1 MRENIGIYIHIPFC
15 KKKCFYCDF
24 VSYENKENL
33 IQEYIDAVCLEIL
46 QNAEILSEYN
56 ISTIYFGG
64 GTPSLIKVEYIEK
77 ILNTLKL
84 FVTDEKEIKEITI
97 EVNPNSASLDKL
109 EKYHNLGIN
118 RLSIGLQSTHD
129 KILRN
134 IGRLHTFNDFK
145 EVLKNANTV
154 GFKNISVDL
163 IYPLPGLNLSGFKET
178 LNSVIKL
185 KDEFNIKHISVY
197 NLEVHENTRLDFLL
211 KEGFVSL
218 CNEDEEYKMREELN
232 KRLQDNGFVKYEI
245 SNYAYPGFE
254 SKHNLCYWNQEKY
267 IGFGVNASSFFN
279 LKRYRN
285 TSNIDKYIDGIKNN
299 KNIVVETE
307 ELDKLSLMK
316 EYIILKLRLSKGVEI
331 SEFKQKFGTDIFD
344 IFNTEFNS
352 LKKDNLVNITSKNIS
367 LTSRGEEVA
376 NIVWEMFVWENN
388 VYIKFLK
395 LIS

>member
-97 EVNPNSASLDKL
+97 EINPNSASLDKL
-109 EKYHNLGIN
+109 GKYYNLGIN

-145 EVLKNANTV
+145 EVLKNANAV

-367 LTSRGEEVA
+367 LTNRGEEVA
-376 NIVWEMFVWENN
+376 NIVWEMFV
-388 VYIKFLK
+388 
-395 LIS
+395 

>member
-33 IQEYIDAVCLEIL
+33 IQEYIDTVCLEIL

-64 GTPSLIKVEYIEK
+64 GTPSLIKAEYIEK

-97 EVNPNSASLDKL
+97 EINPNSASLDKL
-109 EKYHNLGIN
+109 EKYYNLGIN

-279 LKRYRN
+279 LKRYRK

-367 LTSRGEEVA
+367 LTNRGEEVA
-376 NIVWEMFVWENN
+376 NIVWEMFV
-388 VYIKFLK
+388 
-395 LIS
+395 

>member
-33 IQEYIDAVCLEIL
+33 IQEYIDTVCLEIL

-97 EVNPNSASLDKL
+97 EINPNSASLDKL
-109 EKYHNLGIN
+109 EKYYNLGIN

-145 EVLKNANTV
+145 EVLKNANAV

-254 SKHNLCYWNQEKY
+254 SNHNLCYWNQEKY

-279 LKRYRN
+279 LKRYKN

-316 EYIILKLRLSKGVEI
+316 EYIILKLRLSKGIDI

-367 LTSRGEEVA
+367 LTNRGEEVA
-376 NIVWEMFVWENN
+376 NIVWEMFV
-388 VYIKFLK
+388 
-395 LIS
+395 

>member
-15 KKKCFYCDF
+15 TKKCFYCDF

-64 GTPSLIKVEYIEK
+64 GTPSLIKAEYIEK

-84 FVTDEKEIKEITI
+84 FVTDEKEINEITI
-97 EVNPNSASLDKL
+97 EINPNSASLDKL
-109 EKYHNLGIN
+109 EKYYNLGIN

-145 EVLKNANTV
+145 EVLKNANVV

-178 LNSVIKL
+178 LNSMIKL

-367 LTSRGEEVA
+367 LTNRGEEVA
-376 NIVWEMFVWENN
+376 NIVWEMFV
-388 VYIKFLK
+388 
-395 LIS
+395 

>member
-64 GTPSLIKVEYIEK
+64 GTPSLIKAEYIEK

-97 EVNPNSASLDKL
+97 EINPNSASLDKL
-109 EKYHNLGIN
+109 EKYYNLGIN

-185 KDEFNIKHISVY
+185 KDELNIKHISVY

-279 LKRYRN
+279 LKRYRK

-376 NIVWEMFVWENN
+376 NIVWEMFV
-388 VYIKFLK
+388 
-395 LIS
+395 

>member
-97 EVNPNSASLDKL
+97 EINPNSASLDKL
-109 EKYHNLGIN
+109 EKYYNLGIN

-145 EVLKNANTV
+145 EVLKNANAV

-178 LNSVIKL
+178 LNSMIKL

-376 NIVWEMFVWENN
+376 NIVWEMFV
-388 VYIKFLK
+388 
-395 LIS
+395 

>member
-24 VSYENKENL
+24 ISYENKENL
-33 IQEYIDAVCLEIL
+33 IQEYIDTVCLEIL

-97 EVNPNSASLDKL
+97 EINPNSASLDKL
-109 EKYHNLGIN
+109 EKYYNLGIN

-145 EVLKNANTV
+145 EVLKNANAV

-178 LNSVIKL
+178 LNSMIKL

-307 ELDKLSLMK
+307 ELDKLSIMK

-367 LTSRGEEVA
+367 LTNRGEEVA
-376 NIVWEMFVWENN
+376 NIVWEMFV
-388 VYIKFLK
+388 
-395 LIS
+395 

>member
-33 IQEYIDAVCLEIL
+33 IQEYIDTVCLEIL

-97 EVNPNSASLDKL
+97 EINPNSASLDKL
-109 EKYHNLGIN
+109 GKYYNLGIN

-145 EVLKNANTV
+145 EVLKNANAV

-178 LNSVIKL
+178 LNSMIKL

-211 KEGFVSL
+211 KDGFVSL

-367 LTSRGEEVA
+367 LTNRGEEVA
-376 NIVWEMFVWENN
+376 NIVWEMFV
-388 VYIKFLK
+388 
-395 LIS
+395 

>member
-64 GTPSLIKVEYIEK
+64 GTPSLIKAEYIEK
-77 ILNTLKL
+77 ILKTLKL

-97 EVNPNSASLDKL
+97 EINPNSASLDKL
-109 EKYHNLGIN
+109 EKYYNLGIN

-129 KILRN
+129 KMRRN
-134 IGRLHTFNDFK
+134 IWRLHTFNDFK
-145 EVLKNANTV
+145 EALKNANGV

-376 NIVWEMFVWENN
+376 NIVWEMFV
-388 VYIKFLK
+388 
-395 LIS
+395 

>member
-33 IQEYIDAVCLEIL
+33 IQEYIDTVCLEIL

-97 EVNPNSASLDKL
+97 EINPNSASLDKL
-109 EKYHNLGIN
+109 GKYYNLGIN

-145 EVLKNANTV
+145 EVLKNANVV

-178 LNSVIKL
+178 LNSMIKL

-367 LTSRGEEVA
+367 LTNRGEEVA
-376 NIVWEMFVWENN
+376 NIVWEMFV
-388 VYIKFLK
+388 
-395 LIS
+395 

>member
-56 ISTIYFGG
+56 ISTVYFGG

-84 FVTDEKEIKEITI
+84 FVTNEKEIKEITI

-145 EVLKNANTV
+145 EVLKNANAV

-279 LKRYRN
+279 LKRYKN

-331 SEFKQKFGTDIFD
+331 SEFKQRFGTDIFD

-367 LTSRGEEVA
+367 LTNRGEEVA
-376 NIVWEMFVWENN
+376 NIVWEMFV
-388 VYIKFLK
+388 
-395 LIS
+395 

>member
-24 VSYENKENL
+24 VSYENKDNL

-56 ISTIYFGG
+56 ISTVYFGG
-64 GTPSLIKVEYIEK
+64 GTPSLIKAEYIEK

-97 EVNPNSASLDKL
+97 EINPNSASLDKL
-109 EKYHNLGIN
+109 EKYYNLGIN

-145 EVLKNANTV
+145 EVLKNANAV

-367 LTSRGEEVA
+367 LTNRGEEVA
-376 NIVWEMFVWENN
+376 NIVWEMFV
-388 VYIKFLK
+388 
-395 LIS
+395 

>member
-33 IQEYIDAVCLEIL
+33 IQEYIDTVCLEIL

-97 EVNPNSASLDKL
+97 EINPNSASLDKL
-109 EKYHNLGIN
+109 EKYYNLGIN

-163 IYPLPGLNLSGFKET
+163 IYPLPGLNISGFKET
-178 LNSVIKL
+178 LNSMIKL

-331 SEFKQKFGTDIFD
+331 SEFKQRFGTDIFD

-367 LTSRGEEVA
+367 LTNRGEEVA
-376 NIVWEMFVWENN
+376 NIVWEMFV
-388 VYIKFLK
+388 
-395 LIS
+395 

>member
-109 EKYHNLGIN
+109 EKYYNLGIN

-145 EVLKNANTV
+145 EVLKNANAV

-352 LKKDNLVNITSKNIS
+352 LTKDNLVNITSKNIS
-367 LTSRGEEVA
+367 LTNRGEEVA
-376 NIVWEMFVWENN
+376 NIVWEMFV
-388 VYIKFLK
+388 
-395 LIS
+395 

>member
-24 VSYENKENL
+24 VSYENKDNL

-64 GTPSLIKVEYIEK
+64 GTPSLIKAEYIEK

-97 EVNPNSASLDKL
+97 EINPNSASLDKL
-109 EKYHNLGIN
+109 EKYYNLGIN

-145 EVLKNANTV
+145 EVLKNANAI

-367 LTSRGEEVA
+367 LTNRGEEVA
-376 NIVWEMFVWENN
+376 NIVWEMFV
-388 VYIKFLK
+388 
-395 LIS
+395 